1 MFFFLKITMSE
12 KEKLIENLV
21 TKSGKSLD
29 EIKTLVSDKV
39 NELSG
44 LVSEEGA
51 IYIVANDLGAKL
63 DAERPK
69 KEADSVKIEDI
80 TEAKVPTSLTC
91 KVIRKYDKV
100 TFQSKSGSEGSVQ
113 SVLVGDESGIIRI
126 VFWNEKT
133 EVLDNI
139 QDGDILAIT
148 NAYTRENTNT
158 ERIEIHFG
166 QYSDIEVNPENVK
179 IVLPEYTPQEITFT
193 EKKITEMADGD
204 KNVKITGIVTDYD
217 IPRFYVGCPE
227 CFKKVQQDDGKQM
240 CGQHGEVQANRIP
253 IVNLI
258 IDDSTGTI
266 PVVGFRDR
274 AEQLSGVSTEEVL
287 GFTEDID
294 KYRAFC
300 KRIVGAK
307 VELGG
312 NVTTNNM
319 TGDMQVMANQILN
332 LELKTVEEIAKDE
345 VKEEAA
351 KAEAT
356 SDDDLDIDIEEIDFD
371 DDML

>member
-1 MFFFLKITMSE
+1 MSE

-21 TKSGKSLD
+21 SKSGKSLD
-29 EIKTLVSDKV
+29 DINKLVSDKV

-51 IYIVANDLGAKL
+51 IYIVANDIGVKL

-80 TEAKVPTSLTC
+80 TEAKVPTSLVC

-113 SVLVGDESGIIRI
+113 SVLVGDETGVIRI

-139 QDGDILAIT
+139 QDGDILSII
-148 NAYTRENTNT
+148 NAYTRENTNS

-166 QYSDIEVNPENVK
+166 QYSDIEVNPEGVA
-179 IVLPEYTPQEITFT
+179 IELPAYTPKEIEFS
-193 EKKITEMADGD
+193 EKKVSEMAEGD

-227 CFKKVQQDDGKQM
+227 CFKKVQQDDGKQS
-240 CGQHGEVQANRIP
+240 CGQHGEVTALKIP
-253 IVNLI
+253 IVNMI
-258 IDDSTGTI
+258 VDDSTGTI
-266 PVVGFRDR
+266 AVVGFRDR

-294 KYRAFC
+294 KYRNFC

-319 TGDMQVMANQILN
+319 TGDMQVMTNQVLN

-345 VKEEAA
+345 VEQESK

-356 SDDDLDIDIEEIDFD
+356 SDEDLDIDIEEIDFD

>member
-1 MFFFLKITMSE
+1 MSE

-21 TKSGKSLD
+21 SKTGKSLD
-29 EIKTLVSDKV
+29 DINKLVSDKV

-51 IYIVANDLGAKL
+51 IYIVANDIGVKL

-69 KEADSVKIEDI
+69 KEADTAKIEDI
-80 TEAKVPTSLTC
+80 TEAKVPTSLVC

-113 SVLVGDESGIIRI
+113 SVLVGDETGVIRI

-139 QDGDILAIT
+139 QDGDILSII
-148 NAYTRENTNT
+148 NAYTRENTNS

-166 QYSDIEVNPENVK
+166 QYSDIEVNSEGVT
-179 IVLPEYTPQEITFT
+179 IELPAYTPKDIEFT
-193 EKKITEMADGD
+193 EKKITEMAEGD

-217 IPRFYVGCPE
+217 IPRFYLGCPE

-240 CGQHGEVQANRIP
+240 CAQHGEVTAQKIP
-253 IVNLI
+253 IVNMI

-266 PVVGFRDR
+266 AVVGFRDR

-294 KYRAFC
+294 KYRSFC
-300 KRIVGAK
+300 KRIIGAK

-319 TGDMQVMANQILN
+319 TGDIQIMANQVSL
-332 LELKTVEEIAKDE
+332 LELKSIEEITKDE
-345 VKEEAA
+345 VTEEAK

-356 SDDDLDIDIEEIDFD
+356 DDEDLDIEEIDFD

>member
-193 EKKITEMADGD
+193 EKKVSDMAEGD

-240 CGQHGEVQANRIP
+240 CGQHGEVQANRSP

>member
-1 MFFFLKITMSE
+1 MSE

-21 TKSGKSLD
+21 SKSGKSID
-29 EIKTLVSDKV
+29 EINKLVADKV

-51 IYIVANDLGAKL
+51 IYIVANDIGVKL

-69 KEADSVKIEDI
+69 KEADLVKIEDV
-80 TEAKVPTSLTC
+80 TEPKVPTSLNC

-113 SVLVGDESGIIRI
+113 SILVGDETGVTRI

-139 QDGDILAIT
+139 QEGDILGIT
-148 NAYTRENTNT
+148 NAYSRENNSQ
-158 ERIEIHFG
+158 RIEIHFG
-166 QYSDIEVNPENVK
+166 QYSEIVVNPEGVE
-179 IVLPEYTPQEITFT
+179 ITLPEYTPRDIEFT
-193 EKKITEMADGD
+193 EAKVNTLEEGAKNIKI
-204 KNVKITGIVTDYD
+204 NGIISSYD

-258 IDDSTGTI
+258 VGDETGTI
-266 PVVGFRDR
+266 AVVGFRDR

-294 KYRAFC
+294 KYRDFC

-319 TGDMQVMANQILN
+319 TGDMQIMANQIIN
-332 LELKTVEEIAKDE
+332 LELKTVEEIAKEE
-345 VKEEAA
+345 VAEESK

-356 SDDDLDIDIEEIDFD
+356 DDEDLDIDIEEIDFD

>member
-1 MFFFLKITMSE
+1 MTE
-12 KEKLIENLV
+12 KEKLIENLIS
-21 TKSGKSLD
+21 KSGKSTE
-29 EIKTLVSDKV
+29 EISKLVADKV

-51 IYIVANDLGAKL
+51 IYIVANDLGIKL

-69 KEADSVKIEDI
+69 KEADSMKIEDI

-133 EVLDNI
+133 DVLENI
-139 QDGDILAIT
+139 QEGDILAII
-148 NAYTRENTNT
+148 NAYTRENTNS

-166 QYSDIEVNPENVK
+166 QYSDIEVNPEGVA
-179 IVLPEYTPQEITFT
+179 ITLPEFTPRDIEFK
-193 EKKITEMADGD
+193 EKKVNEIEEGEKNIKINGIITDF
-204 KNVKITGIVTDYD
+204 D

-227 CFKKVQQDDGKQM
+227 CFKKVQQDDGKQE
-240 CGQHGEVQANRIP
+240 CAQHGEVKANKIP

-258 IDDSTGTI
+258 VDDGTGTI
-266 PVVGFRDR
+266 TVVGFRDR
-274 AEQLSGVSTEEVL
+274 AEELTGAKTEEVL
-287 GFTEDID
+287 SFTEDID
-294 KYRAFC
+294 KYRSYC
-300 KRIVGAK
+300 KKIVGAK

-312 NVTTNNM
+312 NVGINSM
-319 TGDMQVMANQILN
+319 TGDKQVMANQVLN
-332 LELKTVEEIAKDE
+332 LELKTVDEIVQDELAEEKQ
-345 VKEEAA
+345 K
-351 KAEAT
+351 KEAT